1 MRGVVTVI
9 LGGGRGTRLWPLTA
23 VRAKPAVPLAGKFR
37 LIDVAVSNS
46 IHAGLDRI
54 YVLTQF
60 NSESLHRHIGQTYRF
75 DAFSSGF
82 VSILAAEQTARSTDW
97 YQGTADAVRQ
107 NLPHIAESDS
117 EHVVILS
124 GDQLYLMDL
133 ERMVA
138 EHRDRGADLS
148 VAVTPVARDE
158 APSFGIMRLDAE
170 SRITE
175 FVEKPSAPGPLDDL
189 AIGPGP
195 IGASGLD
202 AEPGMLLASMGIYV
216 FRTEA
221 LFDLLRGHDGD
232 DFGRELIPHALTTQ
246 RVFGHVHA
254 GYWRDIGTIRS
265 FHEASLEL
273 CDRLPALD
281 LYDPEHPI
289 LTHPRFLPGSKVLDC
304 QVEDAI
310 LNDGSIIRGARI
322 HRSIVGIRAVVREGA
337 QVERSVVM
345 GATRFEEEAPPGSPP
360 LGIGQSCRIVDAIID
375 MDARIGE
382 GCRLVNEA
390 GVEEA
395 DGEGWHIRDGIIVVP
410 KGAVLPA
417 GTVV

>member
-37 LIDVAVSNS
+37 LIDVAASNS

-75 DAFSSGF
+75 DAFSDGF

-107 NLPHIAESDS
+107 NLAHIAESDS

-133 ERMVA
+133 ERMVR
-138 EHRDRGADLS
+138 EHVGGGADLT
-148 VAVTPVARDE
+148 VAVTPVDRSE
-158 APSFGIMRLDAE
+158 AHAFGIMRLDAGR
-170 SRITE
+170 RITE
-175 FVEKPSAPGPLDDL
+175 FVEKPADPGVLERL
-189 AIGPGP
+189 ALGADTIA
-195 IGASGLD
+195 ASGLA
-202 AEPGMLLASMGIYV
+202 AEPGMVLASMGIYV

-221 LFDLLRGHDGD
+221 LFDLLRGHEGD

-246 RVFGHVHA
+246 RVLGHLHG
-254 GYWRDIGTIRS
+254 GYWRDIGTIES

-281 LYDPEHPI
+281 LYDPERPI
-289 LTHPRFLPGSKVLDC
+289 LTHPRFLPGSKVTEC
-304 QVEDAI
+304 QVTDAI

-322 HRSIVGIRAVVREGA
+322 ERSIIGIRAVVREGA
-337 QVERSVVM
+337 RIERSVIM
-345 GATRFEEEAPPGSPP
+345 GATRFEEEPPEGSPP
-360 LGIGQSCRIVDAIID
+360 LGLGRSCEIRNAIVD
-375 MDARIGE
+375 MDARIGD

-390 GVEEA
+390 GVDEA
-395 DGEGWHIRDGIIVVP
+395 DGDGWHIRDGIIVVP
-410 KGAVLPA
+410 KGATIPP

>member
-1 MRGVVTVI
+1 VVTVI

-37 LIDVAVSNS
+37 LIDIAVSNS

-75 DAFSSGF
+75 DAFSAGF
-82 VSILAAEQTARSTDW
+82 VSILAAEQTIRSGDW

-107 NLPHIAESDS
+107 NLPHIAESES

-133 ERMVA
+133 ERVVA
-138 EHRDRGADLS
+138 EHAERGADLS
-148 VAVTPVARDE
+148 VAVTPVRRD
-158 APSFGIMRLDAE
+158 AAHAFGIMRLDDE

-175 FVEKPSAPGPLDDL
+175 FIEKPSDPEVLDGL
-189 AIGPGP
+189 ALQPATIA
-195 IGASGLD
+195 ASALD
-202 AEPGMLLASMGIYV
+202 TRPGMLLASMGIYV

-232 DFGRELIPHALTTQ
+232 DFGRELIPHAVATQ
-246 RVFGHVHA
+246 RVYGHVHG

-281 LYDPEHPI
+281 LYDPERPV
-289 LTHPRFLPGSKVLDC
+289 LTHPRFLPGSKVVDC
-304 QVEDAI
+304 QVKDAI
-310 LNDGSIIRGARI
+310 LNDGSIIRGSHI
-322 HRSIVGIRAVVREGA
+322 ERSIIGIRAVVREGTRI
-337 QVERSVVM
+337 ERSVVM
-345 GATRFEEEAPPGSPP
+345 GATRFEDDPPSGSPP
-360 LGIGQSCRIVDAIID
+360 LGIGASCEIRNAIVD

-390 GVEEA
+390 GVAEA